1 MVIRPPGD
9 IPGSVVTEMS
19 SLDAQRE
26 ISESSPNKFGDSSVK
41 LPCLSSCTSCIT
53 WLEFNE
59 KFRNP
64 NVTHSPVFASIFGLY
79 CPFTVCIK
87 FSVVSAAT

>member
-1 MVIRPPGD
+1 M
-9 IPGSVVTEMS
+9 PGSVVISIS
-19 SLDAQRE
+19 SFDAHRE
-26 ISESSPNKFGDSSVK
+26 ISESNPNKLGDSSVK
-41 LPCLSSCTSCIT
+41 FPYLSSCTSCIT

-64 NVTHSPVFASIFGLY
+64 NVTHSPVFAPIVGLY
-79 CPFTVCIK
+79 CQLTVCIK